1 MNTAVQTVE
10 GTIEEAFPVPQQ
22 QGRSQAMATTPAE
35 MLAIAVNQGADLA
48 KLEKLMELQERWE
61 ANEARKAFNA
71 AVAEFKRNPPDI
83 IKDKTNN
90 QYGSKYATL
99 ANLVNNGS
107 AALAPYG
114 LTVEWKIDQQ
124 QNQIKVTCILKHAL
138 GHSEQVSITGAP
150 DDSGAKNKLQQIKST
165 ITYLKGETFQCV
177 TGVTAR
183 DCPGDNDG
191 NGAGKPAQNSA
202 QEAVGNAAQR
212 REAAHKAKHDEIA
225 AKYSESIDYIKDRIK
240 ADDAAAAAA
249 EWRQFSQE
257 EMEALWLAPSK
268 GGIFTTKERE
278 YLKSNLPKRQE
289 PSA

>member
-1 MNTAVQTVE
+1 MTAQAIE
-10 GTIEEAFPVPQQ
+10 PIEPTIEPPTMT
-22 QGRSQAMATTPAE
+22 QAMTTTPAQ

-61 ANEARKAFNA
+61 ANEARKAYNA

-114 LTVEWKIDQQ
+114 LTVDWKIDQGADK
-124 QNQIKVTCILKHAL
+124 QIKVTCILKHAL

-150 DDSGAKNKLQQIKST
+150 DESGAKNKLQQIKST

-177 TGVTAR
+177 TGITAR

-191 NGAGKPAQNSA
+191 NGAGRPAKNNNGDGQQQASTPT
-202 QEAVGNAAQR
+202 QDAARQ
-212 REAAHKAKHDEIA
+212 KAKHDA
-225 AKYSESIDYIKDRIK
+225 AYGRHSESIAFIKERIE
-240 ADDAAAAAA
+240 AGDLHAVAEEWAAIPQDDQ
-249 EWRQFSQE
+249 R
-257 EMEALWLAPSK
+257 ALWLATTK
-268 GGIFTTKERE
+268 GGCFTTEERRTIKED
-278 YLKSNLPKRQE
+278 LPKKEPQE
-289 PSA
+289 